1 MIDEIRLEQ
10 PERAE
15 RLWRRW
21 RGEGLQAELFDRFAP
36 TLTHALQSA
45 PDPDRL
51 MLNFDRWLE
60 SLGATLTYYR
70 LFAETPSVLTP
81 LLALLAH
88 SQYMADALLQNPELS
103 EILLDMRLLTRAR
116 SRADLR
122 RDLHRL
128 LKPCTTFW
136 MKLDRLRAFKQQ
148 EFLRLTALDV
158 LGEASLPQ
166 IARGL
171 SDLADVCVGAAL
183 DACHQELGAQLGVSG
198 EHGLCVIGMGKWG
211 GRELNYSSDIDPIL
225 ICADQPRLQSA
236 REPLQYLT
244 RLAEMLVKALS
255 EPMRR
260 GIVFRVDLR
269 LRPEGRFGPI
279 VRTLSSALHYY
290 ENWAELWER
299 QAMIKAR
306 VCAGDPG
313 VGEAFLERIHAW
325 VYRPALS
332 DADFAQIVEQ
342 RTRTEAQTQ
351 ARGEYE
357 TNIKNGWGGIRD
369 IEFPT
374 QALQLLLGG
383 KHPRL
388 RTPNTLDALQ
398 RLKNARVLAPDEA
411 DALRHAYCFLRTVEH
426 RLQLQY
432 GHQTHTLPSAP
443 RERERFARHMGYSDP
458 AAFEADLKRHRET
471 ARRYRDEVFA
481 QVQPD
486 RLLLPTMFS
495 DLTPP
500 SPLSVNGEGGDTPSP
515 FTERGQGGEV
525 RLIPPEDTPRWEQTL
540 RELGFSEPRRAYQI
554 VQTNLT
560 GNEYG
565 APPPDAKRAFE
576 AILPD
581 LLIACARTPDPDRAL
596 VGLER
601 LADAFPNRAALFAS
615 YAESPEVLTRL
626 AELAQSPVLWNRLL
640 AHLELLDML
649 FGEEIVAHGAK
660 TREQHL
666 HALRAR
672 LRTCR
677 TTNAQ
682 IANLAA
688 YARREQLRIGAR
700 DLWGETTPEQT
711 AHDLT
716 ALADTLLTCLWDIV
730 APETPVL
737 MVGFGSL
744 GAGDLGFGSDWDIAF
759 ACADDAD
766 VDKMQVLAQN
776 FLNLCQRLSEQGVFQ
791 PVDTQLRPEGKA
803 GALVRTLSGWREYC
817 EHSAAPWERLAAL
830 RARPL
835 NEESPLAEP
844 FLQILNSFRYGAPPA
859 PEELAE
865 MQRLAQRALT
875 ERVAPTQL
883 HSHLKLGHAG
893 QATVEFLTHWL
904 VVQHANLENH
914 PASLQTRVQLEWL
927 WRNGVLDRADYE
939 TLAESWQFLYHLRN
953 RLRLLFDPAPETLP
967 DEERAA
973 AVAHS
978 LNLHDASELRALL
991 CGHQQSIQQI
1001 GQRFWT

>member
-1 MIDEIRLEQ
+1 MMEQIAFDQ
-10 PERAE
+10 PERAA

-21 RGEGLQAELFDRFAP
+21 QGEGLQAELFERFAP
-36 TLTHALQSA
+36 TLTLALQNA

-51 MLNFDRWLE
+51 LLNFDRWLE

-70 LFAETPSVLTP
+70 LFAETPAALTP
-81 LLALLAH
+81 LLAVLAH
-88 SQYMADALLQNPELS
+88 SQYMADTLLQNPELS
-103 EILLDMRLLTRAR
+103 EILLDARLLMRPRA
-116 SRADLR
+116 RADLR

-148 EFLRLTALDV
+148 ELLRLTALDV
-158 LGEASLPQ
+158 LGEASLPD

-171 SDLADVCVGAAL
+171 SDLADVCVSAAL
-183 DACHQELGAQLGVSG
+183 EACHQELSAAQGVSG

-225 ICADQPRLQSA
+225 ICADQPPLQGA

-244 RLAEMLVKALS
+244 RLAETLVKALS

-306 VCAGDPG
+306 VCAGDPQ
-313 VGEAFLERIHAW
+313 VGERFLERVHAW

-332 DADFAQIVEQ
+332 EADFAQIVEQ
-342 RTRTEAQTQ
+342 RTRAEAQTQ

-357 TNIKNGWGGIRD
+357 TDIKNGWGGIRD

-374 QALQLLLGG
+374 QALQLLYGG

-398 RLKNARVLAPDEA
+398 RLKNTRVLHPAEA

-432 GHQTHTLPSAP
+432 GHQTHTLPRTP
-443 RERERFARHMGYSDP
+443 RERERFARQMGYTDP
-458 AAFEADLKRHRET
+458 TAFEADLQRHRET
-471 ARRYRDEVFA
+471 ARRHRERVFNI
-481 QVQPD
+481 
-486 RLLLPTMFS
+486 LLQ
-495 DLTPP
+495 
-500 SPLSVNGEGGDTPSP
+500 TPSP
-515 FTERGQGGEV
+515 
-525 RLIPPEDTPRWEQTL
+525 TPRAKEDGDKAQEMRVGALPPVEDAARWQQTL
-540 RELGFSEPRRAYQI
+540 LELGFSEPQRAYQI
-554 VQTNLT
+554 VRANLE

-565 APPPDAKRAFE
+565 APPPDAKRAF
-576 AILPD
+576 ATILPE
-581 LLIACARTPDPDRAL
+581 LLVACARTPDPERAL
-596 VGLER
+596 IGLER
-601 LADAFPNRAALFAS
+601 LADAFPHRAALFAA
-615 YAESPEVLTRL
+615 YAESPDVLIRL

-640 AHLELLDML
+640 SNLELLDML
-649 FGEEIVAHGAK
+649 FGEEIVAKGAK
-660 TREQHL
+660 SPEQHRT
-666 HALRAR
+666 ALRKR
-672 LRTCR
+672 LEPCR
-677 TTNAQ
+677 TVHAQ

-716 ALADTLLTCLWDIV
+716 ALAETLLTCSWELV

-737 MVGFGSL
+737 IVGFGSL
-744 GAGDLGFGSDWDIAF
+744 GAGDLGFGSDWDVAF
-759 ACADDAD
+759 VCADDAD
-766 VDKMQVLAQN
+766 TEKIQVFAQN
-776 FLNLCQRLSEQGVFQ
+776 FLHLCQRMTEQGVF
-791 PVDTQLRPEGKA
+791 PPIDTQLRPEGKA
-803 GALVRTLSGWREYC
+803 GALVRTLTGWREYYA
-817 EHSAAPWERLAAL
+817 HSAAPWERLAAL

-835 NEESPLAEP
+835 NIESPLAEP
-844 FLQILNSFRYGAPPA
+844 FLQVLNQFRYGTPPT
-859 PEELAE
+859 PAE
-865 MQRLAQRALT
+865 QDAMQHLIERALN
-875 ERVAPTQL
+875 ERVPPHQL
-883 HSHLKLGHAG
+883 ETHLKLGRAG

-904 VVQHANLENH
+904 VVQHASLPRH
-914 PASLQTRVQLEWL
+914 PDSQGTRTQLEWL
-927 WRNGVLDRADYE
+927 WRHGVLDRADYE
-939 TLAESWQFLYHLRN
+939 TLTEAWRFLYHLRN
-953 RLRLLFDPAPETLP
+953 RLRLLFDPAPNTLP
-967 DEERAA
+967 DDERATA
-973 AVAHS
+973 TARS
-978 LNLHDASELRALL
+978 LNLHNAAELRTLL
-991 CGHQQSIQQI
+991 QEHQRAVREFWE
-1001 GQRFWT
+1001 RFWR